1 MKTLVLSTVCGL
13 ALLAVSTISTAE
25 AGDYT
30 APIEGDRFS
39 YSQIGDIK
47 GEHPL
52 EYEGIGGEHPAAL
65 DGVRTASIQQ
75 HWTALTVRCRCW
87 CGGGSTD

>member
-13 ALLAVSTISTAE
+13 ALLAVSTISTAQ
-25 AGDYT
+25 AGDYA

-39 YSQIGDIK
+39 CFQLGDIK

-52 EYEGIGGEHPAAL
+52 EYEGIEGENPLEYDGIDGAHPAAL
-65 DGVRTASIQQ
+65 DGIDGEMSMLV
-75 HWTALTVRCRCW
+75 WLW
-87 CGGGSTD
+87 LY